1 MNLTYQQRLQVVNT
15 VVEANEGKSPLIV
28 GSGFFA
34 MRDMENFMNDTS
46 HLNLMPIMLCHTITS

>member
-28 GSGFFA
+28 GAGFFA
-34 MRDMENFMNDTS
+34 NRIWKIMSDTS
-46 HLNLMPIMLCHTITS
+46 HSNLKPSCYAIP